1 MQGVAAPQQAF
12 SRRCSSTPQQ
22 GGDPNYSTELQGLMK
37 TSRDWAEPA
46 NGREKNS
53 GLLSAGFSQ
62 NNLFEKRLDVH
73 ELQR

>member
-1 MQGVAAPQQAF
+1 
-12 SRRCSSTPQQ
+12 
-22 GGDPNYSTELQGLMK
+22 MK